1 MCNSFSQWG
10 IKWKYYLFHCA
21 IPSEVGGNEV
31 HILLCSSR
39 TFRYLRATS
48 ISWTQFCSIFI
59 FLSLYKFIKA
69 PVSHVGHWENLF
81 PTSTLLKAVLTSGM
95 NTAKKIERHKCS
107 VLFMKLGVS
116 PPFVTHFCHKCD
128 IKMNPAAVPYPLST
142 PRTHTNPHIMW
153 DCRLISATPFFFLI
167 NSSWQITFKPPPA
180 LLWDCLSAQQQRD
193 IKVAT

>member
-1 MCNSFSQWG
+1 MQYHQRWEVTKYTYFCAQVELFGIWGPHQSAELSFAQYS
-10 IKWKYYLFHCA
+10 F
-21 IPSEVGGNEV
+21 
-31 HILLCSSR
+31 
-39 TFRYLRATS
+39 
-48 ISWTQFCSIFI
+48 

>member
-1 MCNSFSQWG
+1 MSFTEDNGSEIKTHIKWVLFTAFKAGMCSSFSQWG

-69 PVSHVGHWENLF
+69 PVSDVGHWENLF
-81 PTSTLLKAVLTSGM
+81 PTSTLLKAVLTSG
-95 NTAKKIERHKCS
+95 
-107 VLFMKLGVS
+107 
-116 PPFVTHFCHKCD
+116 
-128 IKMNPAAVPYPLST
+128 MNPAAVPYPLST